1 MTSKPITV
9 RKHDSFLVRNRK
21 SGGMLLR
28 QVIRK
33 KSGVLLRTLMLFGL
47 CFLILQPIL
56 DKISVSFMME
66 KDLYDTTII
75 VVPRNLTTEN
85 YELATQL
92 LNLNTSLLNT
102 ALISLATALLQIIAT
117 TLAGYGFARFD
128 FPFKRFW
135 FACVILVI
143 IVPPQTISS
152 SLYLHFRY
160 FDVLGIFTRLTG
172 GPINIKGS
180 ALPYLMLSATA
191 MGLKNGLYIFMVR
204 QYFKSIPQSL
214 EEAAYV
220 DGASTLSTFI
230 RVMLPQ
236 AVPILVS
243 CFLFAFVWQWTDV
256 FYTRLFLPTA
266 NTMYLSVRLS
276 GLAESLRT
284 YVSTRLGVSSPSV
297 GYIMQMI
304 STGVLIMIAPLLVLY
319 LFAQRWFIESISST
333 GLKD

>member
-1 MTSKPITV
+1 MSDRNTSVKM
-9 RKHDSFLVRNRK
+9 DSFRVRNRK
-21 SGGMLLR
+21 SGGLLLR
-28 QVIRK
+28 QETRK
-33 KSGVLLRTLMLFGL
+33 RFVALLRFLMLFGL

-85 YELATQL
+85 YTLAAHL

-102 ALISLATALLQIIAT
+102 TVISLVTALLQIIAC
-117 TLAGYGFARFD
+117 TLAGYGFARFE
-128 FPFKRFW
+128 FPLKKFW
-135 FACVILVI
+135 FACVVLVI
-143 IVPPQTISS
+143 VIPPQTISS

-160 FDVLGIFTRLTG
+160 FDILGIFTRFTG
-172 GPINIKGS
+172 GPINLKGS
-180 ALPYLMLSATA
+180 PLPYLMLSATA
-191 MGLKNGLYIFMVR
+191 MGLKNGLYIFMIR
-204 QYFKSIPQSL
+204 QYFKSIPYSL

-220 DGASTLSTFI
+220 DGASTLGTFFK
-230 RVMLPQ
+230 VLLPQ

-266 NTMYLSVRLS
+266 NTQYLSIRLS
-276 GLAESLRT
+276 GMAESLRT
-284 YVSTRLGVSSPSV
+284 YVSTRRGITTPPV

-304 STGVLIMIAPLLVLY
+304 STGVLVVVGPLLVLY
-319 LFAQRWFIESISST
+319 LVAQRWFIESISAT

>member
-1 MTSKPITV
+1 MSSRMPPLK
-9 RKHDSFLVRNRK
+9 RRESFLSRNRK
-21 SGGMLLR
+21 SGGLLLR
-28 QVIRK
+28 QTVRK
-33 KSGVLLRTLMLFGL
+33 RGAALLRGLMLFGL
-47 CFLILQPIL
+47 CFLILQPVL
-56 DKISVSFMME
+56 DKLSVSLMME

-75 VVPRNLTTEN
+75 VVPRHLTTEN
-85 YELATQL
+85 YKLAGTL
-92 LNLNTSLLNT
+92 MNLPGSVLNT
-102 ALISLATALLQIIAT
+102 ALISLVTALLQITAA

-128 FPFKRFW
+128 FPLKRLW

-143 IVPPQTISS
+143 IIPPQTISS

-172 GPINIKGS
+172 APINLKGS
-180 ALPYLMLSATA
+180 SLPYLMLSATA

-204 QYFKSIPQSL
+204 QYFRAIPQSL

-220 DGASTLSTFI
+220 DGASTMATFL

-284 YVSTRLGVSSPSV
+284 YVATRRGISIPPV
-297 GYIMQMI
+297 GYVMQII
-304 STGVLIMIAPLLVLY
+304 STGVLVVIAPLLALY

>member
-1 MTSKPITV
+1 MSRPATA
-9 RKHDSFLVRNRK
+9 RRAEGFLARNRK
-21 SGGMLLR
+21 SGGQLLR
-28 QVIRK
+28 QSLRRRVA
-33 KSGVLLRTLMLFGL
+33 SLLRALMLFGL

-75 VVPRNLTTEN
+75 VIPRNLTLEN
-85 YELATQL
+85 YQLTAQL
-92 LNLNTSLLNT
+92 LNLNTSMRNT
-102 ALISLATALLQIIAT
+102 ALIALVSALLQIIAC

-128 FPFKRFW
+128 FPLKRLW
-135 FACVILVI
+135 FVCVILVI
-143 IVPPQTISS
+143 IIPPQTISS

-172 GPINIKGS
+172 GPINLKGS
-180 ALPYLMLSATA
+180 PLPHLALSATA
-191 MGLKNGLYIFMVR
+191 MGLKNGLYIFMIR
-204 QYFKSIPQSL
+204 QYFRSVPQSL

-220 DGASTLSTFI
+220 DGASTFGTFVK
-230 RVMLPQ
+230 VMLPQ

-266 NTMYLSVRLS
+266 NTMYLSIRLS

-284 YVSTRLGVSSPSV
+284 YVSTRLGITSPPV
-297 GYIMQMI
+297 GYIMQII
-304 STGVLIMIAPLLVLY
+304 STGVLIVIAPLLAIY
-319 LFAQRWFIESISST
+319 LFAQRYFIESISST

>member
-1 MTSKPITV
+1 MSNRDKALQL
-9 RKHDSFLVRNRK
+9 DSFWVRNRK
-21 SGGMLLR
+21 SGGLLLR
-28 QVIRK
+28 QEARK
-33 KSGVLLRTLMLFGL
+33 RFVALLRFLMLFGL
-47 CFLILQPIL
+47 CFLILQPVL

-85 YELATQL
+85 YTLAAYL

-102 ALISLATALLQIIAT
+102 TVISLVTALLQIIAC
-117 TLAGYGFARFD
+117 TLAGYGFARFE
-128 FPFKRFW
+128 FPLKRFW
-135 FACVILVI
+135 FACVVLVI
-143 IVPPQTISS
+143 VIPPQTISS

-172 GPINIKGS
+172 GPINLKGS
-180 ALPYLMLSATA
+180 PLPYLMLSATA
-191 MGLKNGLYIFMVR
+191 MGLKNGLYIFMIR
-204 QYFKSIPQSL
+204 QYFKSIPYSL

-220 DGASTLSTFI
+220 DGASTLGTFLK
-230 RVMLPQ
+230 VLLPQ

-266 NTMYLSVRLS
+266 NTQYLSIRLS
-276 GLAESLRT
+276 GMAESLRT
-284 YVSTRLGVSSPSV
+284 YVSTRRGITTPPV

-304 STGVLIMIAPLLVLY
+304 STGVLVVVGPLLVLY
-319 LFAQRWFIESISST
+319 LVAQRWFIESISAT

>member
-1 MTSKPITV
+1 MSRQPASVKS
-9 RKHDSFLVRNRK
+9 DSFRVRNRK
-21 SGGMLLR
+21 SGGLLLR
-28 QVIRK
+28 QEAK
-33 KSGVLLRTLMLFGL
+33 KRFGSLLRFLMLFGL

-75 VVPRNLTTEN
+75 VVPRHLTTEN
-85 YELATQL
+85 YSLAAQL
-92 LNLNTSLLNT
+92 LNLNSSLLNT
-102 ALISLATALLQIIAT
+102 TVISLVTALLQIIAC
-117 TLAGYGFARFD
+117 TLAGYGFARFE
-128 FPFKRFW
+128 FPLKKFW
-135 FACVILVI
+135 FACVVLVI
-143 IVPPQTISS
+143 VIPPQTISS

-160 FDVLGIFTRLTG
+160 FDVLGIFTRFTG
-172 GPINIKGS
+172 GPINLKGS
-180 ALPYLMLSATA
+180 PLPYLMLSATA
-191 MGLKNGLYIFMVR
+191 MGLKNGLYIFMIR
-204 QYFKSIPQSL
+204 QYFKSIPHSL

-220 DGASTLSTFI
+220 DGASTLGTF
-230 RVMLPQ
+230 VKVLLPQ

-266 NTMYLSVRLS
+266 NTQYLSIRLS

-284 YVSTRLGVSSPSV
+284 YVSTKRGITTPPV

-304 STGVLIMIAPLLVLY
+304 STGVLVVISPLLVLY
-319 LFAQRWFIESISST
+319 LFAQRWFIESISAT